1 MKLKKIHFGII
12 ISAIVIISL
21 SLVIF
26 VNPVKSNIQIFS
38 ESLNALVSKSQDL
51 TKKYQEEV
59 GEWNMKKLDNLT
71 MVTITDRY
79 MPYFT
84 TLENEARN
92 LTVPNGYEKI
102 KDSFIKSI
110 ESEASS
116 YDHFK
121 KYLLTGNRT
130 EDQLSI
136 DKLSLAYAYEK
147 IYEEFLF
154 KNH

>member
-1 MKLKKIHFGII
+1 MKKILLGIM
-12 ISAIVIISL
+12 ISAVVIISL

-26 VNPVKSNIQIFS
+26 FSPFKSNMQIFS
-38 ESLNALVSKSQDL
+38 QSLNVLVSKSQDL
-51 TKKYQEEV
+51 TKQYQEEV
-59 GEWNMKKLDNLT
+59 GKWNMKKLDNLT
-71 MVTITDRY
+71 MVTITDKY
-79 MPYFT
+79 LPHFAK
-84 TLENEARN
+84 LENEARN
-92 LTVPNGYEKI
+92 FTVPNGYENI
-102 KDSFIKSI
+102 KDSFIRSI
-110 ESEASS
+110 ESEAAS

-136 DKLSLAYAYEK
+136 ENLSLAYAYEK

>member
-1 MKLKKIHFGII
+1 MKKILLGIM
-12 ISAIVIISL
+12 ISAMVIISL

-26 VNPVKSNIQIFS
+26 LGPFKSNMQIFS
-38 ESLNALVSKSQDL
+38 ESFNVLVSKSQDL
-51 TKKYQEEV
+51 TKQYQEEV
-59 GEWNMKKLDNLT
+59 GKWNMKKLDNLT
-71 MVTITDRY
+71 MVTITDKY
-79 MPYFT
+79 LPHFAK
-84 TLENEARN
+84 LENEARN
-92 LTVPNGYEKI
+92 LTVPNGYENI
-102 KDSFIKSI
+102 KDSFIRSI
-110 ESEASS
+110 ESEAAS

-136 DKLSLAYAYEK
+136 DNLSLAYAYEK

>member
-1 MKLKKIHFGII
+1 
-12 ISAIVIISL
+12 
-21 SLVIF
+21 
-26 VNPVKSNIQIFS
+26 
-38 ESLNALVSKSQDL
+38 LVSNSEDL

-59 GEWNMKKLDNLT
+59 GKWNIKKLDNFT

-79 MPYFT
+79 LPHFAN
-84 TLENEARN
+84 LENEAKN
-92 LTVPNGYEKI
+92 LTVPNGYENI
-102 KDSFIKSI
+102 KDSFIRSI
-110 ESEASS
+110 ESEAAS

-136 DKLSLAYAYEK
+136 DNLSLAYAYEK
-147 IYEEFLF
+147 IYQEFLL

>member
-1 MKLKKIHFGII
+1 MKKILLGIM
-12 ISAIVIISL
+12 ISAVVIISL

-26 VNPVKSNIQIFS
+26 FSPFKSNMQIFS
-38 ESLNALVSKSQDL
+38 ESFNVLVSKSQDL
-51 TKKYQEEV
+51 TKQYQEEV
-59 GEWNMKKLDNLT
+59 GKWNMKKLDNLT
-71 MVTITDRY
+71 MVTITDKY
-79 MPYFT
+79 LPHFAK
-84 TLENEARN
+84 LEKEARN
-92 LTVPNGYEKI
+92 LTVPNGYEN
-102 KDSFIKSI
+102 KDSFIRSI
-110 ESEASS
+110 ESEAAS

-136 DKLSLAYAYEK
+136 DNLSLAYAYEK

>member
-1 MKLKKIHFGII
+1 M
-12 ISAIVIISL
+12 ISAVVIISL

-26 VNPVKSNIQIFS
+26 FSPFKSNMQIFS
-38 ESLNALVSKSQDL
+38 ESFNVLVSKSQDL
-51 TKKYQEEV
+51 TKQYQEEV
-59 GEWNMKKLDNLT
+59 GKWNMKKLDNLT
-71 MVTITDRY
+71 MVTITDKY
-79 MPYFT
+79 LLHFAK
-84 TLENEARN
+84 LENEARN
-92 LTVPNGYEKI
+92 LTVPNGYENI
-102 KDSFIKSI
+102 KDSFIRSI
-110 ESEASS
+110 ESEAAS

-136 DKLSLAYAYEK
+136 DNLSLAYAYEK